1 MTIATPDWLKLRIAS
16 KSRKHGL
23 LRRDLWA
30 FVALLWM
37 PVVVL
42 ATPLGSS
49 VDVLLAIPPTLA
61 VITVLLSTLSGATA
75 LATRI
80 DRELSAAPDKP
91 LKRLWLTCIANMLGS
106 WLTGSLGFVLAQSQH
121 MDVWL
126 GLGIVIA
133 FSFSGAKVIESVTE
147 KYLGKVLP
155 DLPQA
160 QPKDAA

>member
-1 MTIATPDWLKLRIAS
+1 MTIATPEWLRQRIAS
-16 KSRKHGL
+16 KSRRHGL

-30 FVALLWM
+30 FVALLWL
-37 PVVVL
+37 PAVVL
-42 ATPLGSS
+42 ATPLGAD

-61 VITVLLSTLSGATA
+61 VMTVLLSTLSGATA

-106 WLTGSLGFVLAQSQH
+106 WLAGSLGFVLAQAQH

-126 GLGIVIA
+126 GLGLVIA
-133 FSFSGAKVIESVTE
+133 ASFTGAKFIEGITE
-147 KYLGKVLP
+147 RYMVRALPDVLP
-155 DLPQA
+155 SS
-160 QPKDAA
+160 PKES